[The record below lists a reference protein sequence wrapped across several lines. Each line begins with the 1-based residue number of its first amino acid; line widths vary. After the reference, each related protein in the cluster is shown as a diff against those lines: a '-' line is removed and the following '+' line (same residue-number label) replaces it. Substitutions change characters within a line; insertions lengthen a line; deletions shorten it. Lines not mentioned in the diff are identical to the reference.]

1 MPDQLLKVHA
11 PLDLNAPRLLIGL
24 FGWMDGGDVSTG
36 VVQGLVERLD
46 ARPIASIDADPFY
59 IYNFPGSME
68 LSALF
73 RPHVN
78 LTDGLV
84 QDYREPTNT
93 FYSDPA
99 NDLILFVGKE
109 PHLHWQQFTRLFFQF
124 AQQAQV
130 QEIYFVGSFAGLVP
144 HSREPKLSGSVSSQA
159 ARDKM
164 AHYHLHFSDYEG
176 PASISTYMLQIARNK
191 QIDMT
196 NLVAEIPAYIEGRN
210 PRCIEAMMRRVVALL
225 GIDLNLDD
233 LRLLADE
240 FERRV
245 NEVVTERDDLAQH
258 IRKLEEIYDQE
269 LFDTEMPDLRN
280 WLQQRGI
287 RLD

>member
-1 MPDQLLKVHA
+1 
-11 PLDLNAPRLLIGL
+11 
-24 FGWMDGGDVSTG
+24 
-36 VVQGLVERLD
+36 
-46 ARPIASIDADPFY
+46 
-59 IYNFPGSME
+59 
-68 LSALF
+68 
-73 RPHVN
+73 
-78 LTDGLV
+78 
-84 QDYREPTNT
+84 
-93 FYSDPA
+93 
-99 NDLILFVGKE
+99 
-109 PHLHWQQFTRLFFQF
+109 
-124 AQQAQV
+124 
-130 QEIYFVGSFAGLVP
+130 
-144 HSREPKLSGSVSSQA
+144 
-159 ARDKM
+159 M